1 MSSLWEAAF
10 TRRKSETARLHR
22 DPPAP
27 SWVGGTA
34 ADVQDTSVGQ
44 R

>member
-1 MSSLWEAAF
+1 MNSSWEAAF
-10 TRRKSETARLHR
+10 TWRESETAHLHR

-27 SWVGGTA
+27 SWVEQPDRDIDAVDGA
-34 ADVQDTSVGQ
+34 